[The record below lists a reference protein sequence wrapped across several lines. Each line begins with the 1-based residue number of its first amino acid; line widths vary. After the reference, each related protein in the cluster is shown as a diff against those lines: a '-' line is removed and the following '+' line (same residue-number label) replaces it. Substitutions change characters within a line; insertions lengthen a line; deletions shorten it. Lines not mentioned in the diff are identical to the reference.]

1 MGMYKVRNSPM
12 QWIGLSGLLSKVIA
26 SPSVTAGDRF
36 PHSAANDLCRSH
48 LRSMKSRLSTLAKLH
63 YVYGAF
69 ICLVGMCLLGLVG
82 IGHLM
87 QLEDFPEFQYPHSPR
102 GLVLSLQW
110 LAWCLFALVELH
122 GLLNFIS
129 AAKIQ
134 KQRGRTFN
142 QVVAAINCLNVPIGL
157 ALGIYTFV
165 VLGDR
170 EVQGLYD
177 ARSMETSGV
186 IVR

>member
-1 MGMYKVRNSPM
+1 
-12 QWIGLSGLLSKVIA
+12 
-26 SPSVTAGDRF
+26 
-36 PHSAANDLCRSH
+36 
-48 LRSMKSRLSTLAKLH
+48 MKNQLSTVATLH

-69 ICLVGMCLLGLVG
+69 VCLVGMCLLGLVFAG
-82 IGHLM
+82 VFLNSDWLRQQAGDAPPMFAGH
-87 QLEDFPEFQYPHSPR
+87 F
-102 GLVLSLQW
+102 LQFLGW
-110 LAWCLFALVELH
+110 FLFALVELH

-134 KQRGRTFN
+134 KRNGRTFSM
-142 QVVAAINCLNVPIGL
+142 VVAALNCLNIPFGL

-177 ARSMETSGV
+177 ARSMERSGV